1 MINYKDGVSMTVGE
15 TDVINP
21 DYEKFKEKLYR
32 KSGINLSS
40 YKSKQMMRRINMLVQ
55 GAGAQNF
62 CDYFNIVNKDTV
74 LYEKLINHITINVSE
89 FFRNRE
95 QFNVLQKEII
105 PLLLKNTKNN
115 TLKFWCAGSS
125 TGEEPYTIAMIL
137 EEYFSKCHYTILATD
152 IDKNVLAK
160 SQKGLYPIKNTENVS
175 HALFQKHFTKN
186 DVNTVQIDPQLKK
199 HITFK
204 HHNLLL
210 DRFETGFDL
219 ILCRNVVIY
228 FTEETKFELYKH
240 FYQSLK
246 PNGVLFTGSTEQI
259 FRANEIGFSSIR
271 HFFYQRKE

>member
-1 MINYKDGVSMTVGE
+1 MPIGE
-15 TDVINP
+15 NNVIDP
-21 DYEKFKEKLYR
+21 DYEKFKEKLYK
-32 KSGINLSS
+32 KSGINLSN

-55 GAGAQNF
+55 GAGAHTF
-62 CDYFNIVNKDTV
+62 CEYFNIVDKDAI

-89 FFRNRE
+89 FFRNPE

-105 PLLLKNTKNN
+105 PLLLENTKNN

-125 TGEEPYTIAMIL
+125 TGEEPYTIAMIM
-137 EEYFSKCHYTILATD
+137 EEYFPRCHYTILATD
-152 IDKNVLAK
+152 IDKNVLSK
-160 SQKGLYPIKNTENVS
+160 SQKRIYPIKNTVNVPRPI
-175 HALFQKHFTKN
+175 FQKHFTKN
-186 DVNTVQIDPQLKK
+186 NADTCQIDPHLKK

-228 FTEETKFELYKH
+228 FTEETKFELYKR

-246 PNGVLFTGSTEQI
+246 PDGVLFTGSTEQI
-259 FRANEIGFSSIR
+259 FRAHEIGFSSIR